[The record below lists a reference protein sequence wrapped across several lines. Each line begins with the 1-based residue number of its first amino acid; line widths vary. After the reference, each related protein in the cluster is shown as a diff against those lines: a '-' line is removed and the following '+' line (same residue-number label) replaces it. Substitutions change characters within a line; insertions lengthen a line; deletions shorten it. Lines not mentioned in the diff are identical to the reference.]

1 MIITPLPK
9 KNTTRGRGTT
19 VVSISLNDV
28 ELERLAAHVSASGLS
43 RSGTIA
49 CLLFRVTPRR
59 HGADT
64 NACAFLSLTSAFA
77 RVSP

>member
-1 MIITPLPK
+1 MAS

-19 VVSISLNDV
+19 VVSISLNDI
-28 ELERLAAHVSASGLS
+28 EIERLAAHMSASGLS

-59 HGADT
+59 RK
-64 NACAFLSLTSAFA
+64 LSAT
-77 RVSP
+77 